1 VELLH
6 ALFGEVLVPPAVAA
20 ELEQP
25 RSRFSPIFLQGLVFV
40 RIVAPR
46 DHAVV
51 ENLLLTIG
59 PGEAEALALTVEVH
73 ANAVLIDEAAGRALA
88 RQRGLL
94 PLGVLGILLRSNR
107 TLLDLWGRCWIG
119 CRMN

>member
-1 VELLH
+1 MELLH

-46 DHAVV
+46 DRAVV

-59 PGEAEALALTVEVH
+59 PGEAEALALAVEVH
-73 ANAVLIDEAAGRALA
+73 ADAVLIDEAAGRALA

-94 PLGVLGILLRSNR
+94 PLGVLGILLA
-107 TLLDLWGRCWIG
+107 TEGRIFSQASQ
-119 CRMN
+119 